1 MSITAAMPVSS
12 PFSSATTGM
21 PPPPTEITTKR
32 FSIRERIASTSTM
45 RIGSGEGTTRRQP
58 RPASSCTDQPSS
70 SRRRIASASSMNE
83 PIGFDGLW
91 KAGSSRR
98 HLHLGHD
105 GDRVAVDVEPVEVVL
120 EVLRQGVAD
129 RALAVGAADV
139 ERHLVQLVRREL
151 GAPQDEA
158 DLRAV
163 AVADRHV
170 PAVLDH
176 RGDVPAG
183 LAGRDVLV
191 AHRLVLLV
199 LDQRVAAD
207 RDDGALAAHRSSSK
221 PPIVRAISA
230 LPVCIRFSASSKT
243 TDCGPSMTSSVT
255 SRPRS
260 AGRQCM

>member
-1 MSITAAMPVSS
+1 M
-12 PFSSATTGM
+12 
-21 PPPPTEITTKR
+21 
-32 FSIRERIASTSTM
+32 
-45 RIGSGEGTTRRQP
+45 
-58 RPASSCTDQPSS
+58 
-70 SRRRIASASSMNE
+70 
-83 PIGFDGLW
+83 
-91 KAGSSRR
+91 
-98 HLHLGHD
+98 
-105 GDRVAVDVEPVEVVL
+105 AVDVEPVEVVL
-120 EVLRQGVAD
+120 EVLGQGVAD

-139 ERHLVQLVRREL
+139 ERHLVQLVRGEL
-151 GAPQDEA
+151 GAAQDEA
-158 DLRAV
+158 DLRPV

-207 RDDGALAAHRSSSK
+207 GDNGALAAHRPSPTPK
-221 PPIVRAISA
+221 PSIVRASSA
-230 LPVCIRFSASSKT
+230 LPVCMRFSASSNT